1 MQTGSN
7 TLAGIFVGRQPIYNT
22 ELKVVAHELLFRSHD
37 TDKSGVVDGEQ
48 ATTQVILNTFLEIG
62 LDRLIG
68 DGLAFINLTRS
79 FFLGDYPVPLPPERV
94 VLEVLE
100 DITIDDEFIAAVQ
113 KMSDQGYTI
122 ALDDVVNPEDVAP
135 LLEIADIVKLEIL
148 GSDAAD
154 IRHYVS
160 YMRPYN
166 VKLLAEKIETHEEY
180 ELCKT
185 LGFEYF
191 QGYFLSRPNVV
202 EGQRIPESRLTILQ
216 LLSELQK
223 PDLEIRSLE
232 KIIGHDVSLSYKLMR
247 LINSA
252 MFGTKERVGSL
263 LQALTLLGIRQI
275 KQWVSLIFLSKVE
288 DKPRELLITS
298 LMRAKMCELLAK
310 ALKYKNPDTGFT
322 VGLFSVL
329 DALLD
334 LPLEDIL
341 GQLPLSDDINDALL
355 RREGRYGT
363 LLKSVIAYEKGEWE
377 AVQDIKL
384 DKKTITEAYLQS
396 IDWTNTVAGALV
408 DEQLQK

>member
-1 MQTGSN
+1 MYTNNYQNQTGSN
-7 TLAGIFVGRQPIYNT
+7 ILADIFVGRQPIFDSD
-22 ELKVVAHELLFRSHD
+22 LKVVAHELLFRSHD
-37 TDKSGVVDGEQ
+37 TDKSGVIDGEQ

-68 DGLAFINLTRS
+68 NGLAFINMTRS
-79 FFLGDYPVPLPPERV
+79 FFIGDNPIPLPKERF

-100 DITIDDEFIAAVQ
+100 TINIDDDFKAAL
-113 KMSDQGYTI
+113 KNLSDEGYTI
-122 ALDDVVNPEDVAP
+122 ALDDVVNPEDVAS
-135 LLEIADIVKLEIL
+135 LIEIADIVKLDIL

-166 VKLLAEKIETHEEY
+166 VKLLAEKIETYEKF
-180 ELCKT
+180 ELCKI

-202 EGQRIPESRLTILQ
+202 KGRSIPKARRTILR

-288 DKPRELLITS
+288 DKPRELLVTS
-298 LMRAKMCELLAK
+298 ILRAKMCEILAK

-322 VGLFSVL
+322 VGLFSLL

-341 GQLPLSDDINDALL
+341 AQLPLSDEINDALL
-355 RREGRYGT
+355 RREGRFGE

-377 AVQDIKL
+377 EVQDIKL
-384 DKKTITEAYLQS
+384 DKKAITEAYLQS
-396 IDWTNTVAGALV
+396 VDWTNTIT
-408 DEQLQK
+408 DEL